1 MELLVF
7 PTNRI
12 RAEDR
17 VINSVRCDSKGHV
30 AKRIAGRTCELR
42 HGVNLL
48 RLNFRNA
55 EVGECGGQADVCAE
69 AYDLL
74 NLLKMLV
81 LQHKLDERAEGDLL
95 PVIKGMGFG
104 DGGQAIVDGVR
115 ACMGMQTNR
124 EAGTAETNR
133 YLGIGKWK

>member
-1 MELLVF
+1 M
-7 PTNRI
+7 
-12 RAEDR
+12 
-17 VINSVRCDSKGHV
+17 
-30 AKRIAGRTCELR
+30 
-42 HGVNLL
+42 NLL